1 MTNKECK
8 CVESAAKVIMW
19 ASSLEEG
26 MIGQHAG
33 DLRFKEPRT
42 VMPGLKE
49 INTLSEIIHR
59 DATELK
65 KDLEEFDRTCDI
77 SKSGYMPKSGYYNY
91 NEGKGALDLVIK
103 SEGRDMIAASH
114 AGSRI
119 NDTIQNMVTL
129 KKLVSCKD

>member
-1 MTNKECK
+1 
-8 CVESAAKVIMW
+8 
-19 ASSLEEG
+19 

-42 VMPGLKE
+42 VMPGPKE
-49 INTLSEIIHR
+49 INT
-59 DATELK
+59 
-65 KDLEEFDRTCDI
+65 
-77 SKSGYMPKSGYYNY
+77 SKSGYMPKSGYAYYNY